1 VVRAALATALDGWRE
16 QGHAQVSV
24 ASQNVVANHDAQRLD
39 VRVVLVPGSQ
49 LRFGSVLPRG
59 NTRIRSDR
67 IVAIAGLPE
76 GAVHNPDTLDEAET
90 RLRTTGA
97 FASVVLRTA
106 EQANPDG
113 TVDIEARVEESPPR
127 RLGFGAEF
135 DSEVGVRL
143 SGFWLHRNLFGGA
156 ERLRLEAS
164 VDGIAART
172 GGLGF
177 SLNAEFTRPATFD
190 SNTDLAVGVS
200 AVRQDE
206 RDYAADAFEID
217 ARLLRQYTDALSAS
231 AGFELRYERA
241 DYGPGRTLSADFG
254 SFGVPV
260 SVTHDTRDT
269 PLDATEGHY
278 LWAEA
283 MPYIGFGQ
291 TQNGVRLQFDSRLY
305 ADLGTDGQIV
315 LAGRAQ
321 VGAVL
326 GSSLANTP
334 RGFLFYTGG
343 GGSVRGLPYQS
354 LGVTSAVGPSGGRSF
369 AALSGEVRVRV
380 NDSMTLAAFADAGQ
394 VSAGVFNGA
403 SDWQAG
409 GGFGIRYATP
419 IGPLRLDLATPLRRN
434 ATALGSSTY
443 QIYLGIGQSF

>member
-1 VVRAALATALDGWRE
+1 MHALDIPQALPPGNWWLQALPASIAAGFPSPAE
-16 QGHAQVSV
+16 DHQVERIDLMQQLVKHPQATFYIRVRGESMRDV
-24 ASQNVVANHDAQRLD
+24 GILD
-39 VRVVLVPGSQ
+39 GSVVLV
-49 LRFGSVLPRG
+49 
-59 NTRIRSDR
+59 DR
-67 IVAIAGLPE
+67 AI
-76 GAVHNPDTLDEAET
+76 T
-90 RLRTTGA
+90 
-97 FASVVLRTA
+97 
-106 EQANPDG
+106 
-113 TVDIEARVEESPPR
+113 
-127 RLGFGAEF
+127 
-135 DSEVGVRL
+135 
-143 SGFWLHRNLFGGA
+143 
-156 ERLRLEAS
+156 
-164 VDGIAART
+164 
-172 GGLGF
+172 
-177 SLNAEFTRPATFD
+177 PA
-190 SNTDLAVGVS
+190 
-200 AVRQDE
+200 
-206 RDYAADAFEID
+206 
-217 ARLLRQYTDALSAS
+217 
-231 AGFELRYERA
+231 
-241 DYGPGRTLSADFG
+241 
-254 SFGVPV
+254 
-260 SVTHDTRDT
+260 
-269 PLDATEGHY
+269 
-278 LWAEA
+278 
-283 MPYIGFGQ
+283 
-291 TQNGVRLQFDSRLY
+291 
-305 ADLGTDGQIV
+305 DGQIV